1 MTTTTP
7 SLTRSS
13 LTLATGT
20 MASRVLGVVRQ
31 SLIVLAIGQGVV
43 GNAFQTANNLPNVI
57 YMLIAGG
64 VLNSVLVP
72 QIVKAMRLPD
82 GGREYTDRIITL
94 STTGM
99 LVVTVLCTAGAG
111 FFVYLYAGDLPPD
124 RAALATFF
132 AVLTM
137 PQIFFYGLYAVL
149 GQVLNAQSRFAAF
162 AWAPA
167 VANVFAIAGLLAF
180 MRLYDGH
187 VDPGQWTA
195 PMVWLFAGSATL
207 SIVAQALVLIFA
219 LWRTGFR
226 WHPRFGVRGV
236 GLRTT
241 SKVAGWAFVALLVSQ
256 LSYLVASKVIW
267 HASEQPS
274 TDFVAGISVYATA
287 FFVFMVPHGF
297 VTLSVITALYP
308 QMSRAVHDDDVDA
321 LRTEYRRGLA
331 LPTVLTI
338 PATFALVVFALPVV
352 TVLFSSRDPRE
363 VPATALVLAVM
374 APGIVPF
381 GIDVLNQRFFYAH
394 DDGRMVFFEQVV
406 LSVVA
411 IGVALLALSFRPEL
425 AVAVVAVGLVL
436 SNVCSAAFG
445 MVFVRRRV
453 RYFGFGEVA
462 FSWVRMVAACMVA
475 SALSYIATTPL
486 REGHSGRSWAF
497 AELAVGGLVFAV
509 VYFALALL
517 MRVPEVGEMLAP
529 VVRRLPG
536 GRPRGRH
543 ARG

>member
-1 MTTTTP
+1 MTTSTP
-7 SLTRSS
+7 SVTRSS
-13 LTLATGT
+13 LTLAAGT

-31 SLIVLAIGQGVV
+31 SLIVLALGQGLV

-64 VLNSVLVP
+64 VINSVLVP

-94 STTGM
+94 STAGLLAITA
-99 LVVTVLCTAGAG
+99 VCTAGAG
-111 FFVYLYAGDLPPD
+111 FFIYLYAGDLAPD
-124 RAALATFF
+124 ARALAVFF

-137 PQIFFYGLYAVL
+137 PQILFYGLYAVL
-149 GQVLNAQSRFAAF
+149 GQVLNARSQFAAF

-180 MRLYDGH
+180 LRLYDGH
-187 VDPGQWTA
+187 VGPGEWSA

-207 SIVAQALVLIFA
+207 SIVAQAVVLVIA

-226 WHPRFGVRGV
+226 WQPRFGLRGV

-241 SKVAGWAFVALLVSQ
+241 SKVAGWAFAALILAQ
-256 LSYLVASKVIW
+256 LSYLVASNVIW
-267 HASEQPS
+267 HATKQPS
-274 TDFVAGISVYATA
+274 TDFVAGISVYASA
-287 FFVFMVPHGF
+287 FFIFMVPHGF
-297 VTLSVITALYP
+297 VALSVITAIYP
-308 QMSRAVHDDDVDA
+308 RMSRAVHDADRTT
-321 LRTEYRRGLA
+321 LRAEYRRGLA

-352 TVLFSSRDPRE
+352 TLLFSSRDPRE

-394 DDGRMVFFEQVV
+394 DDGRMVFYEQVV

-411 IGVALLALSFRPEL
+411 SAVALLALAFRPEV
-425 AVAVVAVGLVL
+425 AVAVVAVGLVV
-436 SNVCSAAFG
+436 SNMCSAAFG
-445 MVFVRRRV
+445 IWFVRRRIGF
-453 RYFGFGEVA
+453 FGLREVA
-462 FSWVRMVAACMVA
+462 FSWVRMIAACMVA
-475 SALSYIATTPL
+475 SAVSYLATTGL
-486 REGHSGRSWAF
+486 RDGQSGRGWAF

-509 VYFALALL
+509 VYFGLALL

-529 VVRRLPG
+529 VVQRLPG

-543 ARG
+543 AAS

>member
-1 MTTTTP
+1 MSTSTP

-13 LTLATGT
+13 LTLAAGT
-20 MASRVLGVVRQ
+20 MASRLLGVVRQ
-31 SLIVLAIGQGVV
+31 SLIVLAIGQGLV

-94 STTGM
+94 STAGM
-99 LVVTVLCTAGAG
+99 LVVTAACTAAAG
-111 FFVYLYAGDLPPD
+111 WFVFLYAGNLAPD
-124 RAALATFF
+124 DRALATFF

-149 GQVLNAQSRFAAF
+149 GQVLNARSQFAAF

-167 VANVFAIAGLLAF
+167 VANVFAIAGLLSF
-180 MRLYDGH
+180 MALYDGH
-187 VDPGQWTA
+187 ASPGEWTA

-207 SIVAQALVLIFA
+207 SIVAQALVLVVA

-226 WHPRFGVRGV
+226 WQPRFGIRGV

-241 SKVAGWAFVALLVSQ
+241 SKVAGWAFIALLVSQ
-256 LSYLVASKVIW
+256 LSYLVASQVIW
-267 HASEQPS
+267 HASKQPS
-274 TDFVAGISVYATA
+274 TDFVAGISVYASA
-287 FFVFMVPHGF
+287 FFIFMVPHGF
-297 VTLSVITALYP
+297 VTLSIITAIYP
-308 QMSRAVHDDDVDA
+308 RLSRAAQDHDVDL
-321 LRTEYRRGLA
+321 LRTEYRRGLVF
-331 LPTVLTI
+331 PTVLTI

-352 TVLFSSRDPRE
+352 TLLFSSRDPRE
-363 VPATALVLAVM
+363 LPAMALVLAVM

-406 LSVVA
+406 LTVVA
-411 IGVALLALSFRPEL
+411 SGVALLALSFRPEIT
-425 AVAVVAVGLVL
+425 VAVVSIGLVL

-445 MVFVRRRV
+445 MWFVRRRV
-453 RYFGFGEVA
+453 GRIGLGEVG
-462 FSWVRMVAACMVA
+462 FSWVRMIAACLAA
-475 SALSYIATTPL
+475 SALAYLATTPL
-486 REGHSGRSWAF
+486 RDGPTSRWSAF
-497 AELAVGGLVFAV
+497 VELAVGGVVFAL
-509 VYFALALL
+509 VYFGLTLL
-517 MRVPEVGEMLAP
+517 MRVPEVGDLLAQLL
-529 VVRRLPG
+529 RRLPG

>member
-1 MTTTTP
+1 MSTSTP

-13 LTLATGT
+13 LTLAAGT
-20 MASRVLGVVRQ
+20 MASRLLGVVRQ
-31 SLIVLAIGQGVV
+31 SLIVLAIGQGLV

-94 STTGM
+94 STAGM
-99 LVVTVLCTAGAG
+99 LVVTAVCTAGAG
-111 FFVYLYAGDLPPD
+111 WFVFLYAGSLAPD
-124 RAALATFF
+124 DRALATFF

-149 GQVLNAQSRFAAF
+149 GQVLNARSQFAAF

-167 VANVFAIAGLLAF
+167 VANVFAIAGLLSF
-180 MRLYDGH
+180 MALYDGH
-187 VDPGQWTA
+187 ANPGQWTA

-207 SIVAQALVLIFA
+207 SIVAQAMVLVVA

-226 WHPRFGVRGV
+226 WQPRFGIRGV

-241 SKVAGWAFVALLVSQ
+241 STVAGWAFVALLVSQ
-256 LSYLVASKVIW
+256 LSYLVASQVIW
-267 HASEQPS
+267 HASKEPS
-274 TDFVAGISVYATA
+274 ADFVAGISVYASA
-287 FFVFMVPHGF
+287 FFIFMVPHGF
-297 VTLSVITALYP
+297 VTLSIITAIYP
-308 QMSRAVHDDDVDA
+308 RLSKAVHDGDTEL

-352 TVLFSSRDPRE
+352 TLLFSSRDPRE
-363 VPATALVLAVM
+363 VPAMALVLAVM

-394 DDGRMVFFEQVV
+394 DDGRMVFYEQVV

-411 IGVALLALSFRPEL
+411 SGIAFLALAVRPEI
-425 AVAVVAVGLVL
+425 AVAVVAVGLVV

-445 MVFVRRRV
+445 MWFVRRRV
-453 RYFGFGEVA
+453 GRLGFSEVA

-475 SALSYIATTPL
+475 SALAYVVTTPL
-486 REGHSGRSWAF
+486 RDGQSGRIWAL
-497 AELAVGGLVFAV
+497 AELTVGGLVFSV
-509 VYFALALL
+509 VYFGLALL

-529 VVRRLPG
+529 IVRRLPG

>member
-1 MTTTTP
+1 MTTSTP

-13 LTLATGT
+13 LTLAVGT
-20 MASRVLGVVRQ
+20 MASRLLGVVRQ

-94 STTGM
+94 STAGM
-99 LVVTVLCTAGAG
+99 FVVTAVCTAGAG
-111 FFVYLYAGDLPPD
+111 WFIWLYAGDLPPD

-137 PQIFFYGLYAVL
+137 PQIFFYGLYALL
-149 GQVLNAQSRFAAF
+149 GQVLNARSQFAAF

-180 MRLYDGH
+180 MALYDGH
-187 VDPGQWTA
+187 ASPGEWTA
-195 PMVWLFAGSATL
+195 GMVWLFAGSATL
-207 SIVAQALVLIFA
+207 SIIAQALVLVVA

-226 WHPRFGVRGV
+226 WQPRFGIRGV

-241 SKVAGWAFVALLVSQ
+241 SKVAGWAFIALLVSQ
-256 LSYLVASKVIW
+256 VSYLVASQVIW
-267 HASEQPS
+267 HATKQPS
-274 TDFVAGISVYATA
+274 TDFVAGISVYASA
-287 FFVFMVPHGF
+287 FFIFMVPHGF
-297 VTLSVITALYP
+297 VTLSIITAIYP
-308 QMSRAVHDDDVDA
+308 RMSRSVQDA
-321 LRTEYRRGLA
+321 DQDLLRTEYRRGLVM
-331 LPTVLTI
+331 PTVLTI
-338 PATFALVVFALPVV
+338 PATFALIVFALPVV
-352 TVLFSSRDPRE
+352 TLLFSSRDPRE
-363 VPATALVLAVM
+363 IPATALVLAVM

-394 DDGRMVFFEQVV
+394 DDGRMVFYEQVV

-411 IGVALLALSFRPEL
+411 SGIALMALAARPEIT
-425 AVAVVAVGLVL
+425 VAVVSVGLVL
-436 SNVCSAAFG
+436 SNVCSAVFG
-445 MVFVRRRV
+445 MWFVRRRV
-453 RYFGFGEVA
+453 GSFGFREVA
-462 FSWVRMVAACMVA
+462 FSWARMVAA
-475 SALSYIATTPL
+475 ALVGAAAAYLATTPL
-486 REGHSGRSWAF
+486 RDGPTGRVWAF
-497 AELAVGGLVFAV
+497 AELAVGGVVFGV
-509 VYFALALL
+509 VYVALTLL
-517 MRVPEVGEMLAP
+517 MRVPEVGDLLAP

>member
-13 LTLATGT
+13 LTLAAGT

-31 SLIVLAIGQGVV
+31 SLIVLALGQGLV

-64 VLNSVLVP
+64 VINSVLVP

-99 LVVTVLCTAGAG
+99 AIITAACTAGAG
-111 FFVYLYAGDLPPD
+111 LFIYLYAGNLAPD
-124 RAALATFF
+124 AAALATFF

-149 GQVLNAQSRFAAF
+149 GQILNARSQFGAF

-167 VANVFAIAGLLAF
+167 VANVFAIGGLLAF

-187 VDPGQWTA
+187 VSPGEWTA

-207 SIVAQALVLIFA
+207 SIVAQAVVLMVA

-226 WHPRFGVRGV
+226 WTPRFGIRGV

-241 SKVAGWAFVALLVSQ
+241 SKVAGWAFVALVVAQ
-256 LSYLVASKVIW
+256 LSYLVASNVIW
-267 HASEQPS
+267 HASKQPS

-287 FFVFMVPHGF
+287 FFIFMVPHGF
-297 VTLSVITALYP
+297 VTLSVITAIYP
-308 QMSRAVHDDDVDA
+308 RLSRAVHDGDLDL

-338 PATFALVVFALPVV
+338 PASFALVIFALPVV
-352 TVLFSSRDPRE
+352 TLLFSSRDPRE
-363 VPATALVLAVM
+363 IPATALVLTVM

-394 DDGRMVFFEQVV
+394 DDGRMVFYEQVV

-411 IGVALLALSFRPEL
+411 SGIALLALAFRPEVT
-425 AVAVVAVGLVL
+425 VAVVSVGLVL
-436 SNVCSAAFG
+436 SNVCSALFG
-445 MVFVRRRV
+445 MWFVRRRV
-453 RYFGFGEVA
+453 GYFGFGEVA

-475 SALSYIATTPL
+475 SAFSYLATTPL

-497 AELAVGGLVFAV
+497 AELAVGGLVFAI
-509 VYFALALL
+509 VYFGLALL